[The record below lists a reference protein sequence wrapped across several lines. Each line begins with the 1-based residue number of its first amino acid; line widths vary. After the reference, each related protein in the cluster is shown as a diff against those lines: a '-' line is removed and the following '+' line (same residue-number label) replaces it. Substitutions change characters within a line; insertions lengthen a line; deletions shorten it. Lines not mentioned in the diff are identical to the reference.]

1 MNFKKSDVV
10 ILGKM
15 EAVGAINQLKSATI
29 HNLIQN
35 TKLSA
40 TKVRASIK
48 LLQANEFIKE
58 GFMQRNAKTYYVTDK
73 GREFLKSFN
82 CPVYN
87 EKNN

>member
-1 MNFKKSDVV
+1 MSFKKSDIV

-15 EAVGAINQLKSATI
+15 ESVGAVNQLKSATI
-29 HNLIQN
+29 HNLIEK

-48 LLQANEFIKE
+48 LLRSEELISE

-82 CPVYN
+82 CPVN
-87 EKNN
+87 KNN